1 MKPSELYHTW
11 SQFEAMME
19 NPTLSDE
26 KKIAIGGEWV
36 RSLPPKLLCASSQL
50 SYEIV
55 FQAMNGRLNDL
66 KEKQNGSSTTTPK
79 EEKGQEPTQ
88 LQTPAR
94 TKSVRSDATNRRG
107 KKTMEDLDGS

>member
-50 SYEIV
+50 SYDIV

-79 EEKGQEPTQ
+79 EEKRQEPTQ
-88 LQTPAR
+88 GKNKPRKQ
-94 TKSVRSDATNRRG
+94 SVHKDATN
-107 KKTMEDLDGS
+107 